1 MFVFLHAL
9 KQQGGIWAQISQ
21 HTCEKG
27 ANRKKLNN
35 TELCGTIWGLDLK
48 LINEVSI

>member
-21 HTCEKG
+21 HTSEKG

-48 LINEVSI
+48 LIHEVSI